1 MATAPNIHAI
11 VFDLGGVLIQLG
23 ESLIKNEWHTTES
36 NLDLTGDAWLLSST
50 AQDFEKGLIAPL
62 EFAENIISEMSLNI
76 TPTLFIEHFKQWP
89 VGPYPGIFDTLSQL
103 RDRYTLAVFSNTNAI
118 HWPRLLNEMSLA
130 GKVDHYF
137 ASHLIHLAKPNPEAF
152 TFMAHAMGLEP
163 NTILFLDDNRHNID
177 SARQVGF
184 IAHQVIGFES
194 TLRCLH
200 RLGIL

>member
-1 MATAPNIHAI
+1 MATPPNIHAI

-23 ESLIKNEWHTTES
+23 EQLIKNEWRTTES
-36 NLDLTGDAWLLSST
+36 NLNMTGDAWLLSST
-50 AQDFEKGLIAPL
+50 AQNFEKGLITPL
-62 EFAENIISEMSLNI
+62 EFAETIISEMSLNI

-103 RDRYTLAVFSNTNAI
+103 REHFTLGIFSNTNAI

-137 ASHLIHLAKPNPEAF
+137 ASHLIHVAKPNPEAF
-152 TFMAHAMGLEP
+152 TFIANAMGLEP
-163 NTILFLDDNRHNID
+163 KTILFLDDNRHNID

-184 IAHQVIGFES
+184 IAHQVIGFEG